1 MAFIRTARGDI
12 DPVGLGVCYP
22 HEHVLC
28 SPPPDV
34 TDRDLEMDSEAA
46 ALQELTW
53 FKQAGGRALVD
64 MTPADYGRNAPG
76 MKRVSEATGIHII
89 AATGLHKDK
98 FSARIVKD
106 KSIDELADRFTRDV
120 TEGVDGTNVK
130 AGVFKAASSLNTIT
144 VNEEKVFRAAARAQR
159 RTGAAISTHTE
170 VGTMGLE
177 QIQLLAAEGVKPER
191 IIVGHVDRQL
201 EWDYHLAMWQTGVTL
216 SYDQI
221 SKEKYAP
228 DSQRV
233 EFILRAVKEGY
244 GGQIVL
250 GGDLARKSYW
260 PSYGTGGGP
269 GLTYILWRFIP
280 WLRSEGLSEDAILDL
295 LVRNPARAL
304 MIESIGHGDT
314 ETQSSL

>member
-1 MAFIRTARGDI
+1 VRGDI
-12 DPVGLGVCYP
+12 NPDELGVCYP

-28 SPPPDV
+28 SPPSDV
-34 TDRDLEMDSEAA
+34 TDRDLEMNSEAA

-64 MTPADYGRNAPG
+64 MTPVDYGRNAPG
-76 MKRVSEATGIHII
+76 MKRISEATGIHLI
-89 AATGLHKDK
+89 ATTGLHKEK

-106 KSIDELADRFTRDV
+106 KSIEELADRFARDV
-120 TEGVDGTNVK
+120 TEGVDGTNIK
-130 AGVFKAASSLNTIT
+130 AGVIKAASSLNAIT
-144 VNEEKVFRAAARAQR
+144 ADEEKVFRAAARAHQ

-177 QIQLLAAEGVKPER
+177 QIQLLISEGVKPER
-191 IIVGHVDRQL
+191 LIIGHVDRKM

-216 SYDQI
+216 GYDQI

-233 EFILRAVKEGY
+233 EFILRAVKEGF
-244 GGQIVL
+244 GKQIVL

-280 WLRSEGLSEDAILDL
+280 WLRSEGLSEDAIHDL
-295 LVRNPARAL
+295 LVHNPARVL
-304 MIESIGHGDT
+304 MIDQDT
-314 ETQSSL
+314 DWC

>member
-1 MAFIRTARGDI
+1 MPFIRTVLGDI
-12 DPVGLGVCYP
+12 DPSDLGACYP

-34 TDRDLEMDSEAA
+34 TDRDLEMDNEAA

-64 MTPADYGRNAPG
+64 MTPADYGRNALG
-76 MKRVSEATGIHII
+76 MKRVSEATGIHLI
-89 AATGLHKDK
+89 ATTGLHKDK

-106 KSIDELADRFTRDV
+106 KSIEELADRFAHDV
-120 TEGVDGTNVK
+120 TEGVDGTDIK
-130 AGVFKAASSLNTIT
+130 AGVIKAASSLNAIAA
-144 VNEEKVFRAAARAQR
+144 NEEKVFRAAARAHQL
-159 RTGAAISTHTE
+159 TGAAISTHTE

-177 QIQLLAAEGVKPER
+177 QIQLLLSEGVKPER
-191 IIVGHVDRQL
+191 IIIGHVDRKM
-201 EWDYHLAMWQTGVTL
+201 EWEYHFAMWQTGVTL
-216 SYDQI
+216 GYDQI

-233 EFILRAVKEGY
+233 EFILRAVKEGF
-244 GGQIVL
+244 GKQIVL

-280 WLRSEGLSEDAILDL
+280 WLRSEGLSEDAIQDL
-295 LVRNPARAL
+295 LVRNPARILA
-304 MIESIGHGDT
+304 IK
-314 ETQSSL
+314 

>member
-1 MAFIRTARGDI
+1 MPFIRTVRGDI
-12 DPVGLGVCYP
+12 DPADLGVCYP

-34 TDRDLEMDSEAA
+34 ADRDLEMDSEAA

-53 FKQAGGRALVD
+53 YRQAGGCALVD

-89 AATGLHKDK
+89 ATTGLHKDK

-106 KSIDELADRFTRDV
+106 RSAEELADRFTRDV
-120 TEGVDGTNVK
+120 TEGVDGTDIR
-130 AGVFKAASSLNTIT
+130 AGVIKAASSLNTIT
-144 VNEEKVFRAAARAQR
+144 PSEETVFRAAARAHR

-170 VGTMGLE
+170 AGTMGLE
-177 QIQLLAAEGVKPER
+177 QIQLLVSEGVKPEH
-191 IIVGHVDRQL
+191 IIIGHVDRKL
-201 EWDYHLAMWQTGVTL
+201 EWDYHLAMWQAGVTL

-221 SKEKYAP
+221 SKEKYTP

-233 EFILRAVKEGY
+233 EFILRAVKEGF
-244 GGQIVL
+244 GKQIVL
-250 GGDLARKSYW
+250 GGDLGRKSYW

-280 WLRSEGLSEDAILDL
+280 WLRSEGLSEETIQDL
-295 LVRNPARAL
+295 LVHNPARVL
-304 MIESIGHGDT
+304 K
-314 ETQSSL
+314 LN

>member
-1 MAFIRTARGDI
+1 MAFIRTVRGDL
-12 DPVGLGVCYP
+12 DPADLGVCYP

-34 TDRDLEMDSEAA
+34 GDRDLEMDSEAA
-46 ALQELTW
+46 ANQELTW
-53 FKQAGGRALVD
+53 FKQAGGCALVD

-76 MKRVSEATGIHII
+76 MKRVAEVAGIHII
-89 AATGLHKDK
+89 ATTGLHKEQ

-106 KSIDELADRFTRDV
+106 RSVEELADRFARDV
-120 TEGVDGTNVK
+120 TEGVDGTDIK
-130 AGVFKAASSLNTIT
+130 AGVIKAASSLNTIT
-144 VNEEKVFRAAARAQR
+144 SNEEKVFRAAARAHQ

-170 VGTMGLE
+170 VGTLGLE
-177 QIQLLAAEGVKPER
+177 QIHMLISEGVKPER
-191 IIVGHVDRQL
+191 IIIGHVDRKL
-201 EWDYHLAMWQTGVTL
+201 DWDYHLAMWKTGVTL

-233 EFILRAVKEGY
+233 EYILRAVREGF
-244 GGQIVL
+244 GKQIVL
-250 GGDLARKSYW
+250 GGDLGRKSYW

-280 WLRSEGLSEDAILDL
+280 WLRSEGLGEEAIQDL
-295 LVRNPARAL
+295 LVHNPARVL
-304 MIESIGHGDT
+304 TMN
-314 ETQSSL
+314 

>member
-1 MAFIRTARGDI
+1 MPLIRTVRGDI
-12 DPVGLGVCYP
+12 APSNLGVCYP

-34 TDRDLEMDSEAA
+34 ADRDLEMDSETA

-53 FKQAGGRALVD
+53 LKQAGGRALVD

-76 MKRVSEATGIHII
+76 MKRVSAATGIHLV
-89 AATGLHKDK
+89 ATTGLHKDK

-120 TEGVDGTNVK
+120 TEGVDGTDIKV
-130 AGVFKAASSLNTIT
+130 GVIKAASSLNTIT
-144 VNEEKVFRAAARAQR
+144 DTEEKVFRAVARAHQR
-159 RTGAAISTHTE
+159 AGAAISTHTE

-177 QIQLLAAEGVKPER
+177 QIQLLMAEGVKPDR
-191 IIVGHVDRQL
+191 IIIGHVDRKM

-216 SYDQI
+216 GYDQI
-221 SKEKYAP
+221 GKEKYAP

-233 EFILRAVKEGY
+233 EFILRAVKEGF
-244 GGQIVL
+244 GQQIVL

-280 WLRSEGLSEDAILDL
+280 WLRSEGLSEEAIQDL
-295 LVRNPARAL
+295 LVHNPVRVL
-304 MIESIGHGDT
+304 MMN
-314 ETQSSL
+314 